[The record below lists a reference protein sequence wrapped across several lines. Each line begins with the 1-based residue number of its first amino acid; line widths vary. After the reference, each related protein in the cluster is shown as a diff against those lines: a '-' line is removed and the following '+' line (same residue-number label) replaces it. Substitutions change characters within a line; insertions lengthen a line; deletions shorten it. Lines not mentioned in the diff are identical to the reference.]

1 MSFLKS
7 VGNFVSDAAKEA
19 ANDVMR
25 KQESIQRHMERL
37 ERLSDEEL
45 IRKMNSSSGEIKLA
59 CIQLLK
65 ERGYGG

>member
-19 ANDVMR
+19 VNDAMR
-25 KQESIQRHMERL
+25 KQESVQRHMERL